1 MAKKKENTKKE
12 EKINWL
18 LEEQVEKPV
27 ENQTDEKLIVLKTI
41 LEQNKIMIELL
52 EKIVE
57 RIGG

>member
-1 MAKKKENTKKE
+1 MAKKKETTKKE

-18 LEEQVEKPV
+18 LEKKLEEVEIP
-27 ENQTDEKLIVLKTI
+27 TDEKLTVLKTI
-41 LEQNKIMIELL
+41 LEQNKKMIELL

>member
-18 LEEQVEKPV
+18 LEEQFEKPV
-27 ENQTDEKLIVLKTI
+27 EKPSDEKLIVLKTI

>member
-1 MAKKKENTKKE
+1 MAKKKENIQKPK
-12 EKINWL
+12 
-18 LEEQVEKPV
+18 EKPV
-27 ENQTDEKLIVLKTI
+27 EKPSDENLTVLKTI

>member
-1 MAKKKENTKKE
+1 MAKKKETIKKE
-12 EKINWL
+12 NLL
-18 LEEQVEKPV
+18 LEKKIEEVEIP
-27 ENQTDEKLIVLKTI
+27 TDEKLTVLKTI

>member
-1 MAKKKENTKKE
+1 MAKKKETTKKE
-12 EKINWL
+12 QKTNWL
-18 LEEQVEKPV
+18 LEKKLEEETP
-27 ENQTDEKLIVLKTI
+27 TDEKLTVLKTI